1 MTLLV
6 VIVLLA
12 LMFDFLNGFHDAA
25 NSIATVVSTK
35 VLTPGVAVAWA
46 ALFNFISFLIF
57 GPKVAAMVGKGIVDQ
72 HVMTLNAVTC
82 ALIGAIIVDIITW
95 LWALP
100 TSSSH
105 ALVGGLLG
113 VALVKAGPSAI
124 IASGFYKVLIFIVV
138 SPLLGMLLAFLIS
151 SFVEALAS
159 RSNPYKMDK
168 VFRRLQF
175 FSSAA
180 FSIGHG
186 GSDAQKTMGII
197 WMALLVSNTL
207 PANGALPYWVVLA
220 CQAAMG
226 FGTLFGGWRIV
237 KTMGQRITKLRPFEG
252 FCAEVSGAITLYATI
267 LFGIPVST
275 THTITGAVIGVGARK
290 RFSAVR
296 WGVTLNIVW
305 AWLLTIPISAAIS
318 AVCFEISKLF

>member
-6 VIVLLA
+6 VIIMLA
-12 LMFDFLNGFHDAA
+12 LLFDFLNGFHDAA

-35 VLTPGVAVAWA
+35 VLTPTAAVAWA
-46 ALFNFISFLIF
+46 ALFNFVSFLIF

-72 HVMTLNAVTC
+72 HIMTLNAVAC
-82 ALIGAIIVDIITW
+82 ALIGAIIIDIITW

-207 PANGALPYWVVLA
+207 PVNGSLPYWVVLS

-237 KTMGQRITKLRPFEG
+237 KTMGQRITKLHPFEG
-252 FCAEVSGAITLYATI
+252 FCAETSGALTLYATI

-296 WGVTLNIVW
+296 WGVTISIVW
-305 AWLLTIPISAAIS
+305 AWVLTIPISALIA
-318 AVCFEISKLF
+318 ATCYEISRLF